1 MAPVKDSSSS
11 KLTKA
16 YRPCQDR
23 SLIKRMGRC
32 ASDHLVCLAITSNQF
47 TWIECLMRASEGP
60 WEVVGDG
67 RLNTSHRED
76 RDDPTDWPA
85 VAFHVHTEWWVC
97 QMT

>member
-1 MAPVKDSSSS
+1 
-11 KLTKA
+11 
-16 YRPCQDR
+16 
-23 SLIKRMGRC
+23 
-32 ASDHLVCLAITSNQF
+32 
-47 TWIECLMRASEGP
+47 MRASDGP

-85 VAFHVHTEWWVC
+85 VGFHVHTEWWVC